1 MDIQDYI
8 RELLYWNKTHNLI
21 SKKEISNLEEH
32 IQDSLSLYE
41 HILKSQYKKV
51 IDIGSGGGFPII
63 PLAFW
68 SRQENLDIN
77 FTATDIV
84 EKKLSFLRWCNAK
97 FTLNM
102 IIENLNGKIV
112 LEQKALIISR
122 AFSSIKNILS
132 WRNTHAPLCKEF
144 YLLKGHS
151 VLEELEE
158 ANIASYE
165 LINNPRGFIVKFIN
179 NPNEEQ

>member
-1 MDIQDYI
+1 MEDYI
-8 RELLYWNKTHNLI
+8 QELLYWNKTHNLI
-21 SKKEISNLEEH
+21 SKKEASNLEEH
-32 IQDSLSLYE
+32 IQDSLSLCE
-41 HILKSQYKKV
+41 HILQSGYSQV

-68 SRQENLDIN
+68 NKKEKLGIN

-97 FTLNM
+97 FDLDM
-102 IIENLNGKIV
+102 VIENLNGKIV

-122 AFSSIKNILS
+122 AFSSIKNILL
-132 WRNTHAPLCKEF
+132 WRKYHAPLCSEF

-158 ANIASYE
+158 VNITSYE
-165 LINNPRGFIVKFIN
+165 LVQNPRGFIVKFTN
-179 NPNEEQ
+179 T